1 MRLAMISLAT
11 MSASA
16 ACVGIMFLYALVA
29 PTRPAPSIAI
39 AIVEPDAGWRG
50 GPVEDWV
57 VAPVNKPLVTLASD
71 AY

>member
-1 MRLAMISLAT
+1 MRLLMISLAT

-16 ACVGIMFLYALVA
+16 ACVGLMFLYALVA

-39 AIVEPDAGWRG
+39 AIVEPAADWRG
-50 GPVEDWV
+50 GPVEDWN
-57 VAPVNKPLVTLASD
+57 VAPSGNGLVTLASD

>member
-16 ACVGIMFLYALVA
+16 ACVGLMFLYALVA
-29 PTRPAPSIAI
+29 PTRPAPSISI
-39 AIVEPDAGWRG
+39 AVVEPDANWRG
-50 GPVEDWV
+50 GPVEDWA
-57 VAPVNKPLVTLASD
+57 VAPANKPLVALASD